1 MTGGGREVHWKG
13 EKEGEEGGRE
23 GEKEREVSG
32 GEGVTERKRG
42 RVGRCRDIE
51 EGGGEGV
58 REREGVESKEGEMV
72 SRHKTYGSE
81 VRPSGVSLEGLV
93 SKKLS

>member
-1 MTGGGREVHWKG
+1 M
-13 EKEGEEGGRE
+13 
-23 GEKEREVSG
+23 
-32 GEGVTERKRG
+32 
-42 RVGRCRDIE
+42 DIE
-51 EGGGEGV
+51 KGGGEGV